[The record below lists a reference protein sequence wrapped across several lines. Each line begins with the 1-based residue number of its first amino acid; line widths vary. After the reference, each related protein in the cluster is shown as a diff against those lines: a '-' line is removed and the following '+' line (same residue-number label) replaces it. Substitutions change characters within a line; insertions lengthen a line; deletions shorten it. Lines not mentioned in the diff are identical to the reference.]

1 MAVIGVG
8 KSDLSSV
15 TSEKEPR
22 IQGRQ
27 EQATGEGTSSLNTE
41 STKSN
46 TEKKEEKAP
55 ESFSLASSGYGVVA
69 EGQLAAEPGGPVA
82 HLAARRQPDQP
93 VDRAPPAAAAAAA
106 RLGSIQGTAAAA
118 RVDAV

>member
-27 EQATGEGTSSLNTE
+27 EQATGEGTSSLNTD

-55 ESFSLASSGYGVVA
+55 ESFSLASSGYAAVA
-69 EGQLAAEPGGPVA
+69 DGQLASSCCCGTEPDSNRSNSYVSKNA
-82 HLAARRQPDQP
+82 Y
-93 VDRAPPAAAAAAA
+93 
-106 RLGSIQGTAAAA
+106 SIC
-118 RVDAV
+118 RSCF